1 MLVTCSHCLRKNRV
15 PEARAAQDPQC
26 GHCAKPLL
34 PAEPLELTEQNFDAV
49 IGGSELPVL
58 VDFWASWCG
67 PCRMMAPQLL
77 TVARQLKGRVLVAKV
92 DSDMNPKL
100 AQRYAIRSLP
110 TLALFEAGQER
121 QRIAGALQAPQILE
135 WVSGE
140 WVG

>member
-1 MLVTCSHCLRKNRV
+1 MHLVCPSCGTINRV
-15 PEARAAQDPQC
+15 AKDGLDREPICAHCKTELMAARPAA
-26 GHCAKPLL
+26 L
-34 PAEPLELTEQNFDAV
+34 NDAV
-49 IGGSELPVL
+49 FTKFVERSELPVL
-58 VDFWASWCG
+58 VDFWAAWCG

-92 DSDMNPKL
+92 DSDKNPKL